1 MTMRYPIGIQS
12 FEIIR
17 TGGFAWRLM
26 RLGILLAAMVLAVG
40 CSGTGDDLVSPEPV
54 VPEPEVE
61 SGDPIAFSAEQQE
74 NQNVTRADG
83 TPLHNY
89 VTTFKVWGFKNMSS
103 TTGNPV
109 SYGDMQTVIPG
120 YRVNWY
126 EDSRYTT
133 VANSSDW
140 EYVNQQG
147 YNEEHQTIKYWDWGA
162 KAYRFFGVTGELSEG
177 QPRTTDSYYEFDFTV
192 DGTSAS
198 AIADIPYFS
207 ALWFSTGNAGEYPT
221 RLFGHP
227 VQLMFLRPFARVRF
241 MFTYTFPREGVLL
254 INPKFGP
261 TGGSTPTIARKGTF
275 TVRYPL
281 TGTEIAETY
290 QSTPATGEN
299 SGALIAFGED
309 YDGEDKEYVESI
321 GGWYTVLPNT
331 SQGSY
336 TLSVKVNGAD
346 KSCDVPAAY
355 MQWQPGYSYTYVFKI
370 NESGGVEIDLVESAY
385 TPWTEVESNPYN
397 IHNL

>member
-1 MTMRYPIGIQS
+1 MRYPIGIQS

-17 TGGFAWRLM
+17 TGGFVWRLM
-26 RLGILLAAMVLAVG
+26 RLGILLAAVMLAVG

-74 NQNVTRADG
+74 GQNVTRADG
-83 TPLHNY
+83 TPLHKY
-89 VTTFKVWGFKNMSS
+89 VTTFKVWGVKNMSS
-103 TTGNPV
+103 TTDNPV
-109 SYGDMQTVIPG
+109 SYGDLQTVIPG
-120 YRVNWY
+120 YHVNWF

-133 VANSSDW
+133 VANSNDW

-147 YNEEHQTIKYWDWGA
+147 PGEEHQTIKYWDWAA
-162 KAYRFFGVTGELSEG
+162 KAYRFFGVTGYQSLDTQSD
-177 QPRTTDSYYEFDFTV
+177 PKYYKFEFPV
-192 DGTSAS
+192 DGTSAT

-221 RLFGHP
+221 RLFGNP

-261 TGGSTPTIARKGTF
+261 TDGTSKIARKGTF
-275 TVRYPL
+275 TVSYPL
-281 TGTEIAETY
+281 TGTEIAETC
-290 QSTPATGEN
+290 QSTPATGDN
-299 SGALIAFGED
+299 SGALSAFGED
-309 YDGEDKEYVESI
+309 YDGDGKEYTESI

-336 TLSVKVNGAD
+336 TLSVTVNGAN
-346 KSCDVPAAY
+346 KSCDVPAGY

-370 NESGGVEIDLVESAY
+370 NEQGGVQIDLVESAY
-385 TPWTEVESNPYN
+385 TPWTPVDSNPYN
-397 IHNL
+397 VHNW